1 MSEKFDSR
9 LIINIKV
16 SRVLIAVLTAIHLG
30 GMLLALLVPLPL
42 LLTLGLLVA
51 LMASLTHSLRTHGWR
66 RASRTITAFELDHEG
81 LCSVRLGQD
90 PDWHECEIRRAV
102 IHPRLVLLWLQIG
115 GRHWPTGLVLAGDAV
130 DAEAFRRLRARLP
143 LETRAA

>member
-1 MSEKFDSR
+1 MA
-9 LIINIKV
+9 I
-16 SRVLIAVLTAIHLG
+16 LTAIHLG
-30 GMLLALLVPLPL
+30 GMALILLTSLPFLLTAGLLA
-42 LLTLGLLVA
+42 A
-51 LMASLTHSLRTHGWR
+51 LAASLAHSLRTHGWR

-102 IHPRLVLLWLQIG
+102 IHPRLVLLWLRIR